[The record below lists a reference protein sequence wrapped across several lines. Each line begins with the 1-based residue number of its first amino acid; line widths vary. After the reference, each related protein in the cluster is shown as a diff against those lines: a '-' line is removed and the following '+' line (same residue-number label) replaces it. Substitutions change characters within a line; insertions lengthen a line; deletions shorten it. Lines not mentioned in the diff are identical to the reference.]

1 MFFYLS
7 KIFWFF
13 VSPGNLILFTIAIGV
28 LLLWMGYRSIGRGIA
43 TIGVLLFFV
52 FGMLPVGS
60 WALGVLEE
68 TVLPPKTLP
77 AHVDGIIT
85 LGGGIDPFITAE
97 RDQVTLT
104 ESAERLTEFMRL
116 GRLYPHAQLIFTGGS
131 NDPLRQKFS
140 EAEAA
145 RRFMREQGFDV
156 SRVMFETRARNTAEN
171 VRYSYELATPN
182 RSETWILIT
191 SAYHMPRALGV
202 FREKGWRVI
211 PYPVDYRTDPQA
223 SPFAQFNVTHNLRLT
238 ALAWHEWLG
247 LLIYRL
253 TGRAAPVSE
262 F

>member
-13 VSPGNLILFTIAIGV
+13 VNPGNLILFTVGFGV
-28 LLLWMGYRSIGRGIA
+28 FLLWVGHRTAGRAVATFGI
-43 TIGVLLFFV
+43 LLFLI
-52 FGMLPVGS
+52 FGLLPVGS

-68 TVLPPKTLP
+68 TVPPPKTLP
-77 AHVDGIIT
+77 SHVDGIIT
-85 LGGGIDPFITAE
+85 LGGGINPFITAE

-104 ESAERLTEFMRL
+104 NSAERLTEFMRL
-116 GRLYPHAQLIFTGGS
+116 ARMYPQARLIFTGGS
-131 NDPLRQKFS
+131 NDPLRQNFS
-140 EAEAA
+140 EADAA

-156 SRVMFETRARNTAEN
+156 SRVIFETRARNTDEN
-171 VRYSYELATPN
+171 VRYSYELASPT
-182 RSETWILIT
+182 RTETWVLIT

-202 FREKGWRVI
+202 FRKKGWQVI

-223 SPFAQFNVTHNLRLT
+223 SFFTQFSVSHNLRLAT
-238 ALAWHEWLG
+238 MAWHEWLG

-253 TGRAAPVSE
+253 TGRAATATN